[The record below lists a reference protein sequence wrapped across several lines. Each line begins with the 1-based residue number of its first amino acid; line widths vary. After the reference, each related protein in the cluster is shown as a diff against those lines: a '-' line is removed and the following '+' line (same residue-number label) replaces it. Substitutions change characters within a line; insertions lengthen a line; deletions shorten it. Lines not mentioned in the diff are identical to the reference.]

1 MDEPIPTNVGS
12 VFGALISGINLM
24 REKIKARLQSGDA
37 DISILHVIFIPKQT
51 VVAQQTPVY

>member
-1 MDEPIPTNVGS
+1 MDEPTPTNAGS

-24 REKIKARLQSGDA
+24 SEKIKARLQSGDA

-51 VVAQQTPVY
+51 VVA